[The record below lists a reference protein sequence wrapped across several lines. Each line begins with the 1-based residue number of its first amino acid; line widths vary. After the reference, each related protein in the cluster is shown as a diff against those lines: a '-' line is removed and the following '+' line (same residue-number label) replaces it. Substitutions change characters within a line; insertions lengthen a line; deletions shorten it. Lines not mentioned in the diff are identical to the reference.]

1 MKLKCIVLD
10 NSIIQQ
16 KIMEKM
22 INNHPNLVLSG
33 MCSSALEAKN
43 QITNNKID
51 LMFLDVDLQL
61 LTGFDFLDSLEN
73 PPQTILTS
81 YNSDYAVKAF
91 EYNISYYLLKP
102 ITSMSFNT
110 AVEKVLKHPTI
121 LNQNMVEEEFVFVK
135 SNLKKVKVVL
145 RDIKWVKAIGDYI
158 KIVTAKQNFIVH
170 LTMKGFE
177 KMLPEDKFL
186 RIHKSY
192 IVNLNSIEK
201 FSYKDVEIS
210 GRLLPLS
217 KSKKELL
224 SDKLMFS

>member
-1 MKLKCIVLD
+1 MKLRCIVLD

-16 KIMEKM
+16 RIMEKM
-22 INNHPNLVLSG
+22 INNHSNLVLSG
-33 MCSSALEAKN
+33 MCSSALEAN
-43 QITNNKID
+43 HQITNNKID
-51 LMFLDVDLQL
+51 LMFLDVDLPI

-145 RDIKWVKAIGDYI
+145 RDIKWVRAIGDYI

-210 GRLLPLS
+210 GKSLPLS

>member
-1 MKLKCIVLD
+1 
-10 NSIIQQ
+10 
-16 KIMEKM
+16 
-22 INNHPNLVLSG
+22 
-33 MCSSALEAKN
+33 
-43 QITNNKID
+43 
-51 LMFLDVDLQL
+51 
-61 LTGFDFLDSLEN
+61 
-73 PPQTILTS
+73 
-81 YNSDYAVKAF
+81 
-91 EYNISYYLLKP
+91 
-102 ITSMSFNT
+102 MSFNT

-121 LNQNMVEEEFVFVK
+121 LNQKMVEEEFVFVK

>member
-1 MKLKCIVLD
+1 MKLRCIVLD

-33 MCSSALEAKN
+33 MCSRGLEAN
-43 QITNNKID
+43 YRITNNKID
-51 LMFLDVDLQL
+51 LMFLDVDLPL
-61 LTGFDFLDSLEN
+61 GSGFDFLESLEN

-81 YNSDYAVKAF
+81 NNPDYAVKAF

-102 ITSMSFNT
+102 ITSMSFNI
-110 AVEKVLKHPTI
+110 AVEKVLKQHTI
-121 LNQNMVEEEFVFVK
+121 LNQKMGEEEFVFVK

-145 RDIKWVKAIGDYI
+145 RDIKWVRAIGDYI

-192 IVNLNSIEK
+192 IVNLKSIEQ
-201 FSYKDVEIS
+201 FSCKDVEIS
-210 GRLLPLS
+210 GKSLPLS
-217 KSKKELL
+217 KSKKEVL

>member
-1 MKLKCIVLD
+1 MKLRCIVLE

-33 MCSSALEAKN
+33 ICSNVLEAKH
-43 QITNNKID
+43 QITNSKID

-61 LTGFDFLDSLEN
+61 LSAFEFLESLEN
-73 PPQTILTS
+73 PPQTIMTS
-81 YNSDYAVKAF
+81 SNSDYAVKAF

-102 ITSMSFNT
+102 ITSMSFNI
-110 AVEKVLKHPTI
+110 AVKKALKQHTI
-121 LNQNMVEEEFVFVK
+121 LNQIGEEEFVLVK

-158 KIVTAKQNFIVH
+158 NIVTAKQNFIVH
-170 LTMKGFE
+170 LTMKAFE
-177 KMLPEDKFL
+177 EMLPEEKFL

-192 IVNLNSIEK
+192 IVNLKRIEQ
-201 FSYKDVEIS
+201 FSCKNVEIS
-210 GRLLPLS
+210 GKKLPLS
-217 KSKKELL
+217 VSKKELL
-224 SDKLMFS
+224 SDKLIFS

>member
-1 MKLKCIVLD
+1 MKLRCIVLD

-33 MCSSALEAKN
+33 MCSSVLEAN
-43 QITNNKID
+43 HHLTNNKID
-51 LMFLDVDLQL
+51 VMFLDVELQFL
-61 LTGFDFLDSLEN
+61 SGFEFLESLEN

-81 YNSDYAVKAF
+81 NKPDYAAKAF

-102 ITSMSFNT
+102 ITSMRFKI
-110 AVEKVLKHPTI
+110 AVEKVLKQHSI
-121 LNQNMVEEEFVFVK
+121 FNQKIEEDEFVLVK
-135 SNLKKVKVVL
+135 SNLKKEKVVL
-145 RDIKWVKAIGDYI
+145 RDIKWVRAIGDYI